1 MSTRTATSLAL
12 AVVPLLMVTG
22 MLAPFFG
29 PAVDHHFVDR
39 SPAHAHVFV
48 GVATNDHVHL
58 LLLAFDDH
66 DHSSGVNGDGVSVLS
81 TSLSSAQGPLTFD
94 GATLDGLV
102 PRYDNRLTALFASEL
117 PVADGQAI
125 APIPRPPRLA

>member
-1 MSTRTATSLAL
+1 
-12 AVVPLLMVTG
+12 MVTG

-58 LLLAFDDH
+58 PPLAFGDH

-81 TSLSSAQGPLTFD
+81 TSVSSAQSPLTLD
-94 GATLDGLV
+94 GATIESLI
-102 PRYDNRLTALFASEL
+102 PSYESHLTALYFGEL
-117 PVADGQAI
+117 PVADGQVI
-125 APIPRPPRLA
+125 APLGRPPRFG